1 MIGAM
6 PERIGGGDAVRVGFE
21 AFGVH
26 VCVEAPAGPLAD
38 GLTGALPPQR
48 SESDPQGAA
57 VSFALVGR
65 AGEASVVKQGEPF
78 TQAIPLDAALEV
90 LEREIRIEIAL
101 RAPEVIFV
109 HAGVVA
115 AGDRAL
121 VLPGASFSG
130 KTTLVAALA
139 DAGATYFSDEY
150 AVLDADGNVHPYAR
164 PLGIRVNGVHQRHD
178 AAERGWDV
186 GEHPVPVKAVVVA
199 SYSDGATWNPQPLSK
214 GAAVLA
220 LLANTVPAQTRPAE
234 SLNAATR
241 AVEDAVLQQGQ
252 RGDASRIA
260 PLLLD
265 ALRRA

>member
-1 MIGAM
+1 MIGPV
-6 PERIGGGDAVRVGFE
+6 PERISGGDAVRVGFE
-21 AFGVH
+21 AFGVRIA
-26 VCVEAPAGPLAD
+26 VEAPSGPLA
-38 GLTGALPPQR
+38 GRLGGALPPQR
-48 SESDPQGAA
+48 SDCDPEDAG
-57 VSFALVGR
+57 VSFALTGR
-65 AGEASVVKQGEPF
+65 PDEASILKQGELF
-78 TQAIPLDAALEV
+78 AEAIPFDTALEV

-115 AGDRAL
+115 KGDRAL
-121 VLPGASFSG
+121 VLPGASFTG

-164 PLGIRVNGVHQRHD
+164 PLGVRVNGVHQRHD
-178 AAERGWDV
+178 AGQRGWDV

-199 SYSDGATWNPQPLSK
+199 TYSDGASWSPQPLSE

-241 AVEDAVLQQGQ
+241 AVEGAVLQQGQ

-260 PLLLD
+260 PVLLD
-265 ALRRA
+265 VLRRA